1 MSIGVP
7 AVPLKWRKYLA
18 LVDFCFISADE
29 LAADIR
35 RYRIGKVRRLIGDLR
50 SDLRADLQRDRRSFY
65 VVKLVP
71 VDLPGQLPNFNVE
84 RSSQLSQLAAF
95 LAAHSGENYL
105 EAWYCRTR
113 IDPEVFSVAGR
124 IVFSEADSG
133 RTQLVEQLW
142 RGSPRKLET
151 YSGDFPFPYVRAS
164 RYSWGWPYSIEHVH
178 LPRKSARKSAQESAF
193 SNLQLRS
200 EFGYAMRCIEQERE
214 KLERFCT
221 FLDSFSFK
229 AYSLEYKIV
238 ASQLKIIDWDTPN
251 DTRVLASQD
260 MHLLDK
266 CIEPTQSCISEI

>member
-1 MSIGVP
+1 MNISAP

-18 LVDFCFISADE
+18 LVDFGFLSADE

-35 RYRIGKVRRLIGDLR
+35 CYRIGKVRRLISDLG
-50 SDLRADLQRDRRSFY
+50 SDLRADFRRGRRSFY

-71 VDLPGQLPNFNVE
+71 ADLPGQLPNFNVE
-84 RSSQLSQLAAF
+84 RSSQLSQLGTF

-113 IDPEVFSVAGR
+113 IDSEVFSVAGR
-124 IVFSEADSG
+124 IVFSAGDAG
-133 RTQLVEQLW
+133 QTQLVEQLW

-151 YSGDFPFPYVRAS
+151 YSDDFAFPYVRAS

-178 LPRKSARKSAQESAF
+178 LPRKSTSALSR
-193 SNLQLRS
+193 LQLRS
-200 EFGYAMRCIEQERE
+200 EFGYSMRCIEQEKE
-214 KLERFCT
+214 KIAAFCA

-238 ASQLKIIDWDTPN
+238 GSQLKIIDWDTPH
-251 DTRVLASQD
+251 DIRVLTSQD
-260 MHLLDK
+260 AHLL
-266 CIEPTQSCISEI
+266 

>member
-1 MSIGVP
+1 MSSGVP
-7 AVPLKWRKYLA
+7 TVPLKWQKYLA
-18 LVDFCFISADE
+18 LVDFGFISANE

-35 RYRIGKVRRLIGDLR
+35 RYRISKVRRLISDLR
-50 SDLRADLQRDRRSFY
+50 SDLREDFRRACRSFY

-71 VDLPGQLPNFNVE
+71 LDLPGQLPNFNVE
-84 RSSQLSQLAAF
+84 RISQLSQLAAF
-95 LAAHSGENYL
+95 LAAHDHENYV

-124 IVFSEADSG
+124 IVFSAANTG
-133 RTQLVEQLW
+133 GTQLVEQLW
-142 RGSPRKLET
+142 RSSPRKLET
-151 YSGDFPFPYVRAS
+151 YSDDFAFPYVRAS

-178 LPRKSARKSAQESAF
+178 LTRESAPESAL

-200 EFGYAMRCIEQERE
+200 EFGYAMRCLEQERE
-214 KLERFCT
+214 KLEMFCA

-251 DTRVLASQD
+251 DTQVLASQNL
-260 MHLLDK
+260 HLLDGMHRA
-266 CIEPTQSCISEI
+266 I